1 MQLLQTENRVSE
13 SEKEKFYSTDDNIFE
28 AAESNISLNRFS
40 VLDSDVLP
48 TITKAVSSNSVLNIA
63 LLDQDLQ
70 FLQIQIPDQ
79 IWCPRI
85 TNFFFT

>member
-1 MQLLQTENRVSE
+1 MQHLQTENRVSE

-48 TITKAVSSNSVLNIA
+48 TITKAVSSNYSVEHCSVGPGFTVSSNPNSGS
-63 LLDQDLQ
+63 DLV
-70 FLQIQIPDQ
+70 
-79 IWCPRI
+79 
-85 TNFFFT
+85 T